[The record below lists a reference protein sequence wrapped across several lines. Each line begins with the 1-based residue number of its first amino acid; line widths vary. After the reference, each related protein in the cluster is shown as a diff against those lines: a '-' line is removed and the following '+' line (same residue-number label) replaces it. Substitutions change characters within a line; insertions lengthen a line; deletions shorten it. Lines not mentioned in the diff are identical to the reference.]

1 MLTVDVDFSQSQ
13 PRSQMNI
20 LVDFW
25 INLYD
30 SLDGSVTHQSE
41 WGNVKFAKNHSRG
54 SSRITRGSLRW
65 PKKSSKEM
73 FFLDFY
79 WSIFSRSIKIQ
90 NTTSPSKTF
99 WAISDTPVYASQKC
113 IKLPTIG
120 EIGNFISFWYAFDF
134 INHDF
139 HMILVEAIPV
149 SLLLERFH
157 LLSLFCLFIFQN
169 QFRV

>member
-20 LVDFW
+20 LVDIW

-73 FFLDFY
+73 FF
-79 WSIFSRSIKIQ
+79 FSRFLLVDFFSINQNPEHNISRLNLVGFSRLRIWYDIPIFDRCNIISMKNTSFVDKKIFWKTIKIRKIDFF
-90 NTTSPSKTF
+90 NRKGM
-99 WAISDTPVYASQKC
+99 IST
-113 IKLPTIG
+113 
-120 EIGNFISFWYAFDF
+120 
-134 INHDF
+134 
-139 HMILVEAIPV
+139 
-149 SLLLERFH
+149 LLHRATVF
-157 LLSLFCLFIFQN
+157 
-169 QFRV
+169 